1 MKTHTSWCKRFAGL
15 VLSAGLLV
23 VTAQTDADKRENSA
37 GNRCDGAMRKRRRR
51 HARDHNGLAV
61 ETLAAMIAHSHIV
74 VAQPANPASRFPA
87 GFDEVD
93 ISILDWIAAE
103 GRRVG
108 RSFVR
113 M

>member
-1 MKTHTSWCKRFAGL
+1 MK
-15 VLSAGLLV
+15 LSKD
-23 VTAQTDADKRENSA
+23 Q
-37 GNRCDGAMRKRRRR
+37 
-51 HARDHNGLAV
+51 NGLAL
-61 ETLAAMIAHSHIV
+61 ETLVAMIAHSQIV
-74 VAQPANPASRFPA
+74 VGQTAKPASHLPV

-103 GRRVG
+103 GQRVG

>member
-1 MKTHTSWCKRFAGL
+1 MREALMK
-15 VLSAGLLV
+15 LS
-23 VTAQTDADKRENSA
+23 
-37 GNRCDGAMRKRRRR
+37 
-51 HARDHNGLAV
+51 RDQNGLAL
-61 ETLAAMIAHSHIV
+61 EALTAMIWHQIV
-74 VAQPANPASRFPA
+74 VMQSAKPASRLPA

-103 GRRVG
+103 GQRVH

>member
-1 MKTHTSWCKRFAGL
+1 MK
-15 VLSAGLLV
+15 LS
-23 VTAQTDADKRENSA
+23 
-37 GNRCDGAMRKRRRR
+37 
-51 HARDHNGLAV
+51 RDQNGLAL
-61 ETLAAMIAHSHIV
+61 EALTAMIWHSQIV
-74 VAQPANPASRFPA
+74 VMQSAKPASRLPA

-103 GRRVG
+103 GQRVH

>member
-1 MKTHTSWCKRFAGL
+1 MKLSRGQNSFAL
-15 VLSAGLLV
+15 
-23 VTAQTDADKRENSA
+23 
-37 GNRCDGAMRKRRRR
+37 
-51 HARDHNGLAV
+51 
-61 ETLAAMIAHSHIV
+61 ETLAAMIAQSQIV
-74 VAQPANPASRFPA
+74 VVQPAKPASRLPT

-103 GRRVG
+103 GQRVG

>member
-1 MKTHTSWCKRFAGL
+1 MKRS
-15 VLSAGLLV
+15 
-23 VTAQTDADKRENSA
+23 
-37 GNRCDGAMRKRRRR
+37 
-51 HARDHNGLAV
+51 RDQNGLAL
-61 ETLAAMIAHSHIV
+61 ETLVAMIAHSQIV
-74 VAQPANPASRFPA
+74 VAQPAKPAPRLPA

-103 GRRVG
+103 GQRIG

>member
-1 MKTHTSWCKRFAGL
+1 MRLSKDQNGFAL
-15 VLSAGLLV
+15 E
-23 VTAQTDADKRENSA
+23 R
-37 GNRCDGAMRKRRRR
+37 
-51 HARDHNGLAV
+51 
-61 ETLAAMIAHSHIV
+61 LAALIARSQIV
-74 VAQPANPASRFPA
+74 VGQPASAAPRFPV

-103 GRRVG
+103 GQRVG